1 MRVIGINLI
10 EEYSK
15 KHPDAA
21 GSLSAWKE
29 EAEQA
34 MWRKPLDIKQKY
46 VKASIINA
54 RRVIF
59 NIRGNDYRL
68 DAAVAYQ
75 TGIVQVM
82 RIGTHLEY
90 NAWKFE

>member
-1 MRVIGINLI
+1 MRVIGTKLI
-10 EEYSK
+10 EEFSE

-21 GSLSAWKE
+21 GPLSAWKK

-34 MWRKPLDIKQKY
+34 TWRKPLDIKQKY

-54 RRVIF
+54 RRVVF

-68 DAAVAYQ
+68 DVAVAYQ
-75 TGIVQVM
+75 TGIVQIM
-82 RIGTHLEY
+82 RIGTHMEY
-90 NAWKFE
+90 DDWKFD